1 MKLHEPSP
9 GSGTFQGN
17 TGHRR
22 HVTFFASLIS
32 KMADLYAMAFEDHLE
47 GYFDVT
53 QNFFHAV
60 SVTRSIR
67 TLGQETLH
75 EIRTAT
81 KMQSVL
87 PP

>member
-1 MKLHEPSP
+1 
-9 GSGTFQGN
+9 
-17 TGHRR
+17 
-22 HVTFFASLIS
+22 
-32 KMADLYAMAFEDHLE
+32 MADLYAMAFEDHLE
-47 GYFDVT
+47 GYFDVL

-81 KMQSVL
+81 KMPVRTT
-87 PP
+87 P